1 HRRITPFQTDPPYS
15 ISIRHRPINNG
26 APDTAI
32 STHMQTPTYRYSD
45 EHTLPNPHA
54 TVYPIPEKKHNYKG
68 PTRHT
73 QPSDSYQR
81 KHPPLSHI
89 KFHTKEKNLCQKKK
103 MTYSRTSTNKTKN
116 ASIIKS
122 TNSVSKIPIM
132 NFIQKAST
140 PCGTPTKNTNRPKA
154 PWVPTSITTSAI
166 ASWTCSAKRLL
177 NSTKPIE

>member
-1 HRRITPFQTDPPYS
+1 PYTTLFRS
-15 ISIRHRPINNG
+15 NTTLRQS
-26 APDTAI
+26 
-32 STHMQTPTYRYSD
+32 STKTPTI
-45 EHTLPNPHA
+45 N
-54 TVYPIPEKKHNYKG
+54 
-68 PTRHT
+68 
-73 QPSDSYQR
+73 
-81 KHPPLSHI
+81 HI

-122 TNSVSKIPIM
+122 TNSVSKIRIM

-140 PCGTPTKNTNRPKA
+140 LCGTPTKNTNRPKA

-166 ASWTCSAKRLL
+166 ASWTCSAERLL